1 MEIEDWRLEIAQS
14 PISLYAT
21 TWRNS
26 SSFYEVKP
34 MSEAITL
41 TLPDDIRLAVDRE
54 ASKEG
59 VAPDDLV
66 SEALRQFFF
75 QRRFRLLRERMMPQA
90 REQGIFTDE
99 DVFDQ
104 VS

>member
-1 MEIEDWRLEIAQS
+1 
-14 PISLYAT
+14 
-21 TWRNS
+21 
-26 SSFYEVKP
+26 

-41 TLPDDIRLAVDRE
+41 TLPDDIRLAVNRE

-75 QRRFRLLRERMMPQA
+75 QRQFRLLRERMVSQA
-90 REQGIFTDE
+90 REQGIYTDQ
-99 DVFDQ
+99 DIFDR

>member
-1 MEIEDWRLEIAQS
+1 
-14 PISLYAT
+14 
-21 TWRNS
+21 
-26 SSFYEVKP
+26 

-54 ASKEG
+54 AIKEG
-59 VAPDDLV
+59 IAPDDLV

-75 QRRFRLLRERMMPQA
+75 QRRFRLLRERMVPQA
-90 REQGIFTDE
+90 REQGIYTDQ
-99 DVFDQ
+99 DIFDQ